1 MNMQR
6 RGRVIPTIK
15 TDQPGNQKTVQN
27 FIASQIYMK
36 GFVQGV
42 AAGNT
47 QNIKLDLG
55 GSARQMYGFNLF
67 IQQSTVA
74 EDDYFSLKL
83 NNETIIDSVSWRAF
97 NPSYNLNHR
106 LQFFEVPRPLN
117 GNDSLTMSYTAI
129 SAKTIYPVFYLSTTN
144 EYSL

>member
-1 MNMQR
+1 MTR
-6 RGRVIPTIK
+6 KGIPTIQVNK
-15 TDQPGNQKTVQN
+15 PGNQKTVQN

-42 AAGNT
+42 NAGNN
-47 QNIKLDLG
+47 QNLPFVLG
-55 GSARQMYGFNLF
+55 GSARQLYGMNLF
-67 IQQSTVA
+67 IQQSTIA

-97 NPSYNLNHR
+97 NPVYNYNR
-106 LQFFEVPRPLN
+106 KIQFFELPRPLN
-117 GNDSLTMSYTAI
+117 GNDSLTMSYTAV

-144 EYSL
+144 EYSI